1 MGGLLPCL
9 WWLGTVAYFVAG
21 EGRGATARAA
31 RALGLFDSVLLLLFL
46 LYAIAYVVGVLAS
59 PR

>member
-1 MGGLLPCL
+1 M
-9 WWLGTVAYFVAG
+9 AG
-21 EGRGATARAA
+21 EGGSRVARFA